1 MTKDELVE
9 HMESVLAEVI
19 SQDIRSWRELGG
31 LLEKS
36 EIELDKAYHHGYA
49 SAIETVK
56 EML

>member
-1 MTKDELVE
+1 MTKKELLLHMQTVLSDIIKQDE
-9 HMESVLAEVI
+9 
-19 SQDIRSWRELGG
+19 RSWRELEG

-49 SAIETVK
+49 SAIQTVT